1 MRAEK
6 TLLASV
12 SQLLFLH
19 SALHTRTLSASRRVT
34 NSYIQGTLDIPL
46 INKTVGQC
54 LDETA
59 ERFPH
64 RDAFVFY
71 RDGVRKT
78 FARFKEEVSVSFTS
92 QSLNIYTGTATGVNG
107 EIQTGFIC

>member
-1 MRAEK
+1 MCMKCWWVCESRE
-6 TLLASV
+6 TPLASV
-12 SQLLFLH
+12 SQLLFLL
-19 SALHTRTLSASRRVT
+19 SVLHARTLSASHRVT
-34 NSYIQGTLDIPL
+34 DSYIQGTLDVPL

-64 RDAFVFY
+64 RDAFVFH

-78 FARFKEEVSVSFTS
+78 FAQFKGEVSV
-92 QSLNIYTGTATGVNG
+92 
-107 EIQTGFIC
+107 